1 MRGSTLNCLD
11 PRKVGCGLGELN
23 FTESKGRI
31 HFIGIGGHGMSS
43 IAKVLL
49 EMGCSVS
56 GSDISPSLRLE
67 YLHSLGASV
76 YVGHDPSN
84 VAGASIAVVSAAIPP
99 DNVEITT
106 AIQNGIPVVTRAEI
120 LGKLVASKFGIAV
133 TGTHGKTTTSSMI
146 GVMMIEAGLDPTII
160 LGEEAEHVPM
170 GGRYGQSEV
179 IVVEAD
185 EAYGSFLKIKPRIAV
200 VTNIDDDHLDY
211 YKNSDSINK
220 AFATFLQGI
229 DDRDLAI
236 LFADDPRVMQMEK
249 GLRCRKLLFGFENG
263 DLLAHNLVVRSRG
276 YEFQVILDK
285 TPLGNVELVVPGRHN
300 ICNALASIAVGLELG
315 IPFQKIK
322 ASLGKF
328 RGARRRLELIGEVQ
342 NILVL
347 DDYAHHPLEIEATI
361 SALKETHKRRLV
373 VVFQPQRFTRTQ
385 LLFDRFVKA
394 FAGADIVV
402 ITDIYHRGTGEEPL
416 PGVTGEGLAEA
427 IKKNSNPRTIFV
439 KNTDEI
445 ARTLTGLVKSD
456 DIVVTMGA
464 GNIDSVAREFV
475 QRMRDGWKE

>member
-1 MRGSTLNCLD
+1 MHGSTLHCLG

-23 FTESKGRI
+23 FTESEGRI

-49 EMGCSVS
+49 EMGYSVS

-67 YLHSLGASV
+67 YLHRLGASV
-76 YVGHDPSN
+76 YVGHDSSH
-84 VAGASIAVVSAAIPP
+84 VAGASVAVVSAAIPP
-99 DNVEITT
+99 DNVEI
-106 AIQNGIPVVTRAEI
+106 AAANQSGIPVVTRAEI
-120 LGKLVASKFGIAV
+120 LGKLVGSKFGIAV

-146 GVMMIEAGLDPTII
+146 GVVMIEAGLDPTII
-160 LGEEAEHVPM
+160 LGEEAQHVPM
-170 GGRYGQSEV
+170 GGRYGQGEI

-229 DDRDLAI
+229 DDHDLAI
-236 LFADDPRVMQMEK
+236 LFADDPRVMQIGK
-249 GLRCRKLLFGFENG
+249 DLRCRKLLFGFENG
-263 DLLAHNLVVRSRG
+263 DLKAHNPVARSAG
-276 YEFQVILDK
+276 YEFQVIFNK
-285 TPLGNVELVVPGRHN
+285 TPLGSVELVVPGRHN

-328 RGARRRLELIGEVQ
+328 RGARRRLEFIGEVQ

-361 SALKETHKRRLV
+361 SALKETHNRRLV

-394 FAGADIVV
+394 FSGADIVV
-402 ITDIYHRGTGEEPL
+402 ITDIYHRGTGEQPL
-416 PGVTGEGLAEA
+416 PGVTGEGLAEE
-427 IKKNSNPRTIFV
+427 IKKNSNPKTIFI
-439 KNTDEI
+439 KNINEI
-445 ARTLTGLVKSD
+445 ARKLTDLVKSD

-475 QRMRDGWKE
+475 QRMRDEWKE

>member
-1 MRGSTLNCLD
+1 MHGTTVHCLG
-11 PRKVGCGLGELN
+11 PRKVGCGLGKLD
-23 FTESKGRI
+23 FTEPKGRI

-49 EMGCSVS
+49 EMGYSVS
-56 GSDISPSLRLE
+56 GSDISASLRLQC
-67 YLHSLGASV
+67 LRSLGASV

-84 VAGASIAVVSAAIPP
+84 VAGASVVVASAAIPE
-99 DNVEITT
+99 DNVEITA
-106 AIQNGIPVVTRAEI
+106 AIQGGIPVLSRAEI
-120 LGKLVASKFGIAV
+120 LGKLVGSGFGIAV

-160 LGEEAEHVPM
+160 LGEEAQHVPI
-170 GGRYGQSEV
+170 GGRYGQGDI

-211 YKNSDSINK
+211 YKTSDSIDK

-229 DDRDLAI
+229 DDHDLAI
-236 LFADDPRVMQMEK
+236 LFADDLRVMQIEK
-249 GLRCRKLLFGFENG
+249 SLRCRKLLFGFEHG
-263 DLLAHNLVVRSRG
+263 DLKAHNPVVRSRG
-276 YEFQVILDK
+276 YEFLVTFKK
-285 TPLGNVELVVPGRHN
+285 TPLGNVELVVPGKHN

-315 IPFQKIK
+315 IPFQMIK
-322 ASLGKF
+322 AGLGKF
-328 RGARRRLELIGEVQ
+328 RGARRRLEFIGEVR
-342 NILVL
+342 NVLVL

-361 SALKETHKRRLV
+361 SALKETHNRRLV

-394 FAGADIVV
+394 FSSADIVV
-402 ITDIYHRGTGEEPL
+402 ITDIYHRGTGEKPL
-416 PGVTGEGLAEA
+416 PGVTGEGLAEE

-439 KNTDEI
+439 KDIRDI
-445 ARTLTGLVKSD
+445 AGTLAGLVKSD

-475 QRMRDGWKE
+475 QRMRDRWKE